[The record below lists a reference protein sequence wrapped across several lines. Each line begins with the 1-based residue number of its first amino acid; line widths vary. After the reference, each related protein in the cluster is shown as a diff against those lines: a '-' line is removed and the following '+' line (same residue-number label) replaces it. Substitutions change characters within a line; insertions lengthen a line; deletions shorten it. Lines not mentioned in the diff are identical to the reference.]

1 MKTLPK
7 LAFIAALAATAA
19 APATVDAQIFMS
31 QEEEK
36 RLGTEEHPKIIRE
49 FGGVYEDPQVAGY
62 VAVVGGRLAAN
73 SDNPQIGYT
82 ITLLNSPMVN
92 AFALPGGYVYITRG
106 LMALANDEAELA
118 GVLGHEIGHV
128 TARHTAKRQGKSV
141 VAGGLITL
149 GAIATGILTGSSG
162 LAQGVQQLGGAA
174 AAGYLAS
181 FSREQEYEADLIGV
195 KVLARTGYAPNAQAE
210 FLQSLAD
217 YSSLE
222 AQLAGRK
229 GEEKGTDWLATHPNT
244 RERVQRAIQ
253 AAGLENA
260 RPDAPTNREQYLQV
274 IDGMVYGDDPS
285 QGFVRG
291 QTFSHPQLRI
301 TFTVPNGFR
310 LVNTD
315 TAVIAVQRQ
324 GGSRIQFDSEP
335 DKRKAATDPGS
346 YITRVWAAKL
356 GLKRTEPINVNGL
369 PAATAAARLNTQ
381 SGQVDARFVA
391 IQWDQS
397 TMFRFLFITPPQ
409 QTAAMTTP
417 FQQTTYSFR
426 RMTDQEVAGLKPHR
440 LRVHTVRAGETVE
453 SLAAALPGEELPA
466 ERLRVLN
473 GLQPGDQLRP
483 GQKIKLIVEQ

>member
-1 MKTLPK
+1 MISLSRF
-7 LAFIAALAATAA
+7 AVIAALAGGIA
-19 APATVDAQIFMS
+19 APTLVDAQIFMS
-31 QEEEK
+31 PEEEK

-49 FGGVYEDPQVAGY
+49 FGGVYDDPEVAGY

-82 ITLLNSPMVN
+82 FTLLNSPIVN

-128 TARHTAKRQGKSV
+128 TARHTAQRHGKSTI
-141 VAGGLITL
+141 AGGLVTL
-149 GAIATGILTGSSG
+149 GALAAGILTGSGG
-162 LAQGVQQLGGAA
+162 LAQGVQQLGSVA

-195 KVLARTGYAPNAQAE
+195 KVIARTGYAPNAQAE
-210 FLQSLAD
+210 FLQALAD
-217 YSSLE
+217 HSSLE
-222 AQLAGRK
+222 SQLAGRK
-229 GEEKGTDWLATHPNT
+229 GEQKGTDWLATHPNT
-244 RERVQRAIQ
+244 RERVQRAIE
-253 AAGLENA
+253 AAGVTGA
-260 RPDAPTNREQYLQV
+260 KPDAPTNRDQYLKV
-274 IDGMVYGDDPS
+274 IDGLIYGDDPS

-301 TFTVPNGFR
+301 TFTVPQGFR

-315 TAVIAVQRQ
+315 TAVVAVQRQ

-335 DKRKAATDPGS
+335 DKRKAATDPAS

-356 GLKRTEPINVNGL
+356 GLKRTEALNINGL
-369 PAATAAARLNTQ
+369 PAATAAARVNTQ
-381 SGQVDARFVA
+381 NGQVDARFVA

-426 RMTDQEVAGLKPHR
+426 RLTDQESAGLKPHR
-440 LRVHTVRAGETVE
+440 LRIHTVRSGETVE
-453 SLAAALPGEELPA
+453 SLAANLPGEELPV
-466 ERLRVLN
+466 ERLRLLN
-473 GLQPGDQLRP
+473 GLQPSDQLRA
-483 GQKIKLIVEQ
+483 GQKIKIIVEQ

>member
-1 MKTLPK
+1 MMSLPR
-7 LAFIAALAATAA
+7 LAFIAALTCGTT
-19 APATVDAQIFMS
+19 APAVLNAQIFMS
-31 QEEEK
+31 PEEEK
-36 RLGTEEHPKIIRE
+36 RLGTQEHPKIIQE
-49 FGGVYEDPQVAGY
+49 FGGVYDDPNVSGY

-82 ITLLNSPMVN
+82 FTLLNSPVVN

-128 TARHTAKRQGKSV
+128 TARHTAKRQGKST

-149 GAIATGILTGSSG
+149 GALATGILTGSSG
-162 LAQGVQQLGGAA
+162 LAQGVQQLGGVA

-181 FSREQEYEADLIGV
+181 FSRDQEYEADLIGV
-195 KVLARTGYAPNAQAE
+195 KVIAKTGYAPNAQAE

-222 AQLAGRK
+222 GKLAGQK
-229 GEEKGTDWLATHPNT
+229 GEQKGTDWLATHPNT
-244 RERVQRAIQ
+244 RERVQRAID
-253 AAGLENA
+253 AAGVANA
-260 RPDAPTNREQYLQV
+260 RSDAPTNRDQYLKV
-274 IDGMVYGDDPS
+274 IDGLIYGDDPS

-301 TFTVPNGFR
+301 TFAVPQGFR
-310 LVNTD
+310 LMNTD

-324 GGSRIQFDSEP
+324 GGSRIVFDSEP
-335 DKRKAATDPGS
+335 DKRKAATDPAS

-356 GLKRTEPINVNGL
+356 GLKRTEQINVNGL
-369 PAATAAARLNTQ
+369 PAATAAARVNTQ
-381 SGQVDARFVA
+381 GGQMDVRFVA

-397 TMFRFLFITPPQ
+397 TMFRFLFVTPPQ
-409 QTAAMTTP
+409 QTSAMTTG

-426 RMTDQEVAGLKPHR
+426 RMTDQEIGALKPHR
-440 LRVHTVRAGETVE
+440 IRIHTVRSGETVD
-453 SLAAALPGEELPA
+453 SLAANLPGEEFPA
-466 ERLRVLN
+466 ERLRLLN
-473 GLQPGDQLRP
+473 GLQPSDQLQP
-483 GQKIKLIVEQ
+483 GQKIKIIVEQ

>member
-1 MKTLPK
+1 MNLLPR
-7 LAFIAALAATAA
+7 LAFLAALAGGIA
-19 APATVDAQIFMS
+19 APAVVHAQIFMS
-31 QEEEK
+31 PEEEK
-36 RLGTEEHPKIIRE
+36 RLGTEEHPKILRE
-49 FGGVYEDPQVAGY
+49 FGGVYDDPQVAGY

-73 SDNPQIGYT
+73 SDNPEIGYT
-82 ITLLNSPMVN
+82 ITLLNSPVVN

-128 TARHTAKRQGKSV
+128 TARHTAKRQGKST

-149 GAIATGILTGSSG
+149 GALATGILTGSSG
-162 LAQGVQQLGGAA
+162 LAQGVQQLGSVA

-195 KVLARTGYAPNAQAE
+195 KVLARTGYSPNAQAE

-217 YSSLE
+217 HSALE
-222 AQLAGRK
+222 GKLAGQK
-229 GEEKGTDWLATHPNT
+229 GEQKGTDWLATHPNT
-244 RERVQRAIQ
+244 RERVQRAIN

-260 RPDAPTNREQYLQV
+260 RPDAPINREQYLKT
-274 IDGMVYGDDPS
+274 IDGMIYGDDPA

-301 TFTVPNGFR
+301 TFTVPQGFR

-315 TAVIAVQRQ
+315 AAVVAVQRQ

-335 DKRKAATDPGS
+335 DKRKAATDPAS
-346 YITRVWAAKL
+346 YITRVWVPKL
-356 GLKRTEPINVNGL
+356 GLKRTEQINVNGL
-369 PAATAAARLNTQ
+369 PAATAAARVNTQ
-381 SGQVDARFVA
+381 NGQVDVRFVA

-409 QTAAMTTP
+409 QTSAMTTP

-426 RMTDQEVAGLKPHR
+426 RLTDQEIAGLKPHR
-440 LRVHTVRAGETVE
+440 IRIHTVRAGDTVE
-453 SLAAALPGEELPA
+453 SLAAGVPGEELPA

-473 GLQPGDQLRP
+473 GMQPNDQLRA
-483 GQKIKLIVEQ
+483 GQKIKLVVEQ